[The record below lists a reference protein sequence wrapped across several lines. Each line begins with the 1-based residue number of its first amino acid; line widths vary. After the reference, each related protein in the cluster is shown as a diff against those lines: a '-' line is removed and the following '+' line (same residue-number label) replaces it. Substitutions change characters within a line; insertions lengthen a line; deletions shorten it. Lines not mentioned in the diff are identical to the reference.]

1 METTLFLQIHKTLA
15 KLFECDLQRQRLQM
29 KKIIIGI
36 VSVII
41 GLAALVLLFF
51 GFLTLTEYYPK
62 TTEPAITGAP
72 SSSASSATSFKTGGE
87 YTIVS
92 WNIGYAGLGK
102 DEDFFMDGGKKI
114 QPDSIETT
122 QKYLTGITDTL
133 KNLPADI
140 YFIQEIDEKAQRSY
154 SINELSVLS
163 NALKMNYSFAYNYK
177 CIFVPIPFPP
187 IGQVASGVAIYTGNE
202 QKNAVREPLPVP
214 FSWPARTANLKRCM
228 LVSRIPLANSD
239 KELVLVDFH
248 LEAFDEGEGKIEQTK
263 VLMDFVKSEYDKG
276 NYVIAGGDWNQ
287 TFPETGANK
296 YPAIWPDGWQPGTLD
311 ASAIPAGWTIA
322 VDDTNP
328 TCRSVEFPYND
339 ERAAK
344 HEWQYYVI
352 DGFLLSPNIQ
362 KKTVNTI
369 DLNFENADHNPV
381 RMTFALK

>member
-1 METTLFLQIHKTLA
+1 
-15 KLFECDLQRQRLQM
+15 M
-29 KKIIIGI
+29 KKPLKALIIIA
-36 VSVII
+36 SVIV
-41 GLAALVLLFF
+41 GLALLVLLFF
-51 GFLTLTEYYPK
+51 GFLTKTEYYPK

-72 SSSASSATSFKTGGE
+72 ASSASPATSFKTGGE
-87 YTIVS
+87 YTMVS

-114 QPDSIETT
+114 QPDSKEIS
-122 QKYLTGITDTL
+122 QKYLDGIADSL
-133 KNLPADI
+133 KKLPADI
-140 YFIQEIDEKAQRSY
+140 YFIQEIDEKSQRSFK
-154 SINELSVLS
+154 INQLDVLAD
-163 NALKMNYSFAYNYK
+163 ALKKNYSFAYNYK

-187 IGQVASGVAIYTGNE
+187 MGTVASGVAIYTNAAQE
-202 QKNAVREPLPVP
+202 NAVREPLPVP

-228 LVSRIPLANSD
+228 LVSRIPLENST
-239 KELVLVDFH
+239 KELVLVNFH

-287 TFPETGANK
+287 TFPETGAKK
-296 YPAIWPDGWQPGTLD
+296 YAAIWPDGWQPGTLD

-322 VDDTNP
+322 ADDTNP

-344 HEWQYYVI
+344 REWQYYVI
-352 DGFLLSPNIQ
+352 DGFLLSPNVE
-362 KKTVNTI
+362 KKAVNTI

-381 RMTFALK
+381 KLMFKLR